1 MVARNYTVDMRVAY
15 LGWTAALLSIAASGQ
30 ISGNQSLNGKYY
42 FRHLLLSADAS
53 ANVTEARCGSGTITF
68 DGKGGYTTTGIVL
81 VNATSTLLNAVGAYT
96 VSPGGFVTLDN
107 PLVNLLKTGT
117 GTISARL
124 GATGLTG
131 SSTEAGGIF
140 DLFIAIAAPT
150 QPVSASILS
159 GSYWISTLELQGGGI
174 ANLRSANFKLTAN
187 NAGSFT
193 EGSVTGQARN
203 LGDKLVTQ
211 TVGPMTYS
219 VTSDAQGTLTF
230 PLTGGLDQTTQL
242 VSGTKQVFIAPDGSF
257 FVGGSNDVGGQGM
270 IIGVKAFT
278 SGATWNGFFEAAGLR
293 YDIPLGSS
301 PARLTSTVGAVNVT
315 SVGTVW
321 ARRTRQSDGVFD
333 ASTLIT
339 YALGAD
345 GSGRWT
351 STTGRVSV
359 ASTGQTFATT
369 GISTA
374 NSNTYE
380 LYFGSQLIPQSGT
393 GVFLNPQGVL
403 NAASF
408 APPGYPI
415 SPGGFVTLF
424 GSGFGTQNSKA
435 SAFPFPFTLGG
446 VQVSINGSP
455 APVYSVTPTQ
465 ISAVVPYAIT
475 GSTANIVVT
484 VNTAKS
490 NTVSVPMSPTAPG
503 IFSIPNN
510 GLGDGAILH
519 ADYSVVSQ
527 ANPAMAG
534 ETVQVFL
541 TGLGAVNPTVQD
553 GAAAPGR
560 APFASVTAP
569 LNVYVGGLPASSIQF
584 KGLAPG
590 LAALYQLNIQIPANV
605 GPGPQSLAVQ
615 TNDAFTDMVNLW
627 IGSPL

>member
-1 MVARNYTVDMRVAY
+1 MRVAY
-15 LGWTAALLSIAASGQ
+15 FGWAAALVCVAANGQ
-30 ISGNQSLNGKYY
+30 VSSNQSLNGKYY

-53 ANVTEARCGSGTITF
+53 ANVTDVRCGAGTITF
-68 DGKGGYTTTGIVL
+68 DPKGTYNATGILL
-81 VNATSTLLNAVGAYT
+81 VNATSAALNATGAYT

-107 PLVNLLKTGT
+107 PVKSGSIN
-117 GTISARL
+117 ARL
-124 GATGLTG
+124 GATGLVG

-140 DLFIAIAAPT
+140 DLFIAVPAPV
-150 QPVSASILS
+150 QPVSTSILS
-159 GSYWISTLELQGGGI
+159 GSYWISTLELQGGGMT
-174 ANLRSANFKLTAN
+174 NLRSANFKLTAN
-187 NAGSFT
+187 NAGTFV
-193 EGSVTGQARN
+193 ENAVTGQARN
-203 LGDKLVTQ
+203 LGDKLLTQ
-211 TVGPMTYS
+211 TVGPITYS
-219 VTSDAQGTLTF
+219 VTSDALGTLTF
-230 PLTGGLDQTTQL
+230 PLTGALDQTTQL
-242 VSGTKQVFIAPDGSF
+242 VSGTKEIFVSGDGSF
-257 FVGGSNDVGGQGM
+257 FIGGSNQLGGEGM
-270 IIGVKAFT
+270 IIGTRASVN
-278 SGATWNGFFEAAGLR
+278 GATWNGFFQAAGLR
-293 YDIPLGSS
+293 YDIPSGGAS
-301 PARLTSTVGAVNVT
+301 ARLTSTVGAVNAT
-315 SVGTVW
+315 SAGTVW
-321 ARRTRQSDGVFD
+321 ARRTRQSDGLFD

-339 YALGAD
+339 YSLGAD
-345 GSGRWT
+345 GSGNWT

-369 GISTA
+369 GVSTA
-374 NSNTYE
+374 GSNTYE
-380 LYFGSQLIPQSGT
+380 LYFGSQLVPQSGT
-393 GVFLNPQGVL
+393 GVFLNPQGIL

-424 GSGFGTQNSKA
+424 GSGFGTQTTKA
-435 SAFPFPFTLGG
+435 TAFPFPPTLGG
-446 VQVSINGSP
+446 VQVSINGTT

-465 ISAVVPYAIT
+465 ISVVVPYGVT
-475 GSTANIVVT
+475 GSTATVVIS

-490 NTVSVPMSPTAPG
+490 NAVTVPMAPTAPG

-527 ANPAMAG
+527 ANPAVAG

-560 APFASVTAP
+560 SPFALVTAP
-569 LNVYVGGLPASSIQF
+569 LNVYVGGLPATSIQF

>member
-1 MVARNYTVDMRVAY
+1 
-15 LGWTAALLSIAASGQ
+15 LLSG
-30 ISGNQSLNGKYY
+30 
-42 FRHLLLSADAS
+42 DAS
-53 ANVTEARCGSGTITF
+53 ANVTDVRCGSGTITF
-68 DGKGGYTTTGIVL
+68 DGKGAYTATGILL
-81 VNATSTLLNAVGAYT
+81 VNVTSVPLNASGAYI

-107 PLVNLLKTGT
+107 PVKTGS
-117 GTISARL
+117 INARL

-131 SSTEAGGIF
+131 SSTETGGLF
-140 DLFIAIAAPT
+140 DLFIAVPAAT
-150 QPVSASILS
+150 QPVSTSILS
-159 GSYWISTLELQGGGI
+159 GSYWISTLELQGGGMN
-174 ANLRSANFKLTAN
+174 NLRSANFKVTAN

-193 EGSVTGQARN
+193 ESTVTGQARN

-211 TVGPMTYS
+211 SVSPMTYS

-230 PLTGGLDQTTQL
+230 PLTGTLDQTTQL
-242 VSGTKQVFIAPDGSF
+242 ISGTKEIFISPDGSF
-257 FVGGSNDVGGQGM
+257 FVGGSNNTGGQGM

-278 SGATWNGFFEAAGLR
+278 SGATWSGFFQAAGLR
-293 YDIPLGSS
+293 YDIAVGST
-301 PARLTSTVGAVNVT
+301 PARLTSTVGAVNAT
-315 SVGTVW
+315 GAGTVW
-321 ARRTRQSDGVFD
+321 SRRTRQSDGLFD

-339 YALGAD
+339 NSLAAD
-345 GSGRWT
+345 GSGNWI
-351 STTGRVSV
+351 SATGRVSV
-359 ASTGQTFATT
+359 ASTGQAFATT
-369 GISTA
+369 GVSTA
-374 NSNTYE
+374 SSNTYE
-380 LYFGSQLIPQSGT
+380 IYFGSQLVPQSGT

-424 GSGFGTQNSKA
+424 GSGFGTQNAKA
-435 SAFPFPFTLGG
+435 SAFPFPPTLGG
-446 VQVSINGSP
+446 VQVSVNGTT

-465 ISAVVPYAIT
+465 ISAVVPYGVT
-475 GSTANIVVT
+475 GSTATIVVS
-484 VNTAKS
+484 VNNTKS
-490 NTVSVPMSPTAPG
+490 NAVSVPLASTAPG

-527 ANPAMAG
+527 ANPALAG

-541 TGLGAVNPTVQD
+541 TGLGAVSPSVQD

-560 APFASVTAP
+560 APFSLVAAP
-569 LNVYVGGLPASSIQF
+569 LNIYVGGLPASNVQY

-590 LAALYQLNIQIPANV
+590 LAALYQLNLQIPINV

>member
-1 MVARNYTVDMRVAY
+1 V
-15 LGWTAALLSIAASGQ
+15 
-30 ISGNQSLNGKYY
+30 
-42 FRHLLLSADAS
+42 
-53 ANVTEARCGSGTITF
+53 NVTSAP
-68 DGKGGYTTTGIVL
+68 
-81 VNATSTLLNAVGAYT
+81 LNASGAYT

-107 PLVNLLKTGT
+107 PVKTGS
-117 GTISARL
+117 INARL

-131 SSTEAGGIF
+131 SSTETGGLF
-140 DLFIAIAAPT
+140 DLFIAVPAAT
-150 QPVSASILS
+150 QPVSTSILT
-159 GSYWISTLELQGGGI
+159 GSYWISTLELQGGGMN
-174 ANLRSANFKLTAN
+174 NLRSANFKVTAN

-193 EGSVTGQARN
+193 ESIVTGQARN
-203 LGDKLVTQ
+203 LGDKLLTQ
-211 TVGPMTYS
+211 TVSPMTYS
-219 VTSDAQGTLTF
+219 VAPDAHGTLTF
-230 PLTGGLDQTTQL
+230 PLTGTLDQTTQL
-242 VSGTKQVFIAPDGSF
+242 ISGTKEIFISPDGSF
-257 FVGGSNDVGGQGM
+257 FVGGSNNTGGQGM

-278 SGATWNGFFEAAGLR
+278 SGATWSGFFQAAGLR
-293 YDIPLGSS
+293 YDIAVGST
-301 PARLTSTVGAVNVT
+301 PARLTSTVGAVNAT
-315 SVGTVW
+315 SAGTVW
-321 ARRTRQSDGVFD
+321 SRRTRQSDGLFD

-339 YALGAD
+339 NLLAAD
-345 GSGRWT
+345 GSGNWI
-351 STTGRVSV
+351 SATGRVSI

-369 GISTA
+369 GVSTA
-374 NSNTYE
+374 SSNTYE
-380 LYFGSQLIPQSGT
+380 LYFGSQLVPQSGT

-424 GSGFGTQNSKA
+424 GSGFGTQNAKA

-455 APVYSVTPTQ
+455 APVYSVTPAQ
-465 ISAVVPYAIT
+465 ISAVVPYGVT
-475 GSTANIVVT
+475 GSTASVIVT
-484 VNTAKS
+484 VNNTKS
-490 NTVSVPMSPTAPG
+490 NAVSVPLSPTAPG

-527 ANPAMAG
+527 ANPALAG

-541 TGLGAVNPTVQD
+541 TGLGAVNPAVQD

-560 APFASVTAP
+560 APFSLVTAP
-569 LNVYVGGLPASSIQF
+569 INVYVGGLPVSNVQY

-590 LAALYQLNIQIPANV
+590 LAALYQLNIQIPVNV

-627 IGSPL
+627 LGSPL

>member
-1 MVARNYTVDMRVAY
+1 MRLAY
-15 LGWTAALLSIAASGQ
+15 LWWTAALVCVAASGQ
-30 ISGNQSLNGKYY
+30 VSGNQSLNEKYY
-42 FRHLLLSADAS
+42 FRHLVLSADAS
-53 ANVTEARCGSGTITF
+53 ANVTDVRCGAGTITF
-68 DGKGGYTTTGIVL
+68 DGKGTYTATGILL
-81 VNATSTLLNAVGAYT
+81 VNATTAPLNASGVYA
-96 VSPGGFVTLDN
+96 VNPGGFVTLDN
-107 PLVNLLKTGT
+107 PVKTGT
-117 GTISARL
+117 INARL

-150 QPVSASILS
+150 QPVSLSILS
-159 GSYWISTLELQGGGI
+159 GSYWISTFELQGGGL

-187 NAGSFT
+187 NAGSFS
-193 EGSVTGQARN
+193 ESSVTGQARN
-203 LGDKLVTQ
+203 LGDLLLTQ
-211 TVGPMTYS
+211 AVSPMTYS

-242 VSGTKQVFIAPDGSF
+242 ISGTKEIFISPDGSF
-257 FVGGSNDVGGQGM
+257 FVGGSNDIGGEGM
-270 IIGVKAFT
+270 MIGVKTFT
-278 SGATWNGFFEAAGLR
+278 SGAAWNGFFQAAGLR
-293 YDIPLGSS
+293 YDIPSGST
-301 PARLTSTVGAVNVT
+301 PARLTSTVGAVNAT
-315 SVGTVW
+315 GAGTVW
-321 ARRTRQSDGVFD
+321 ARRTRQSDGLFD

-345 GSGRWT
+345 GSGNWT
-351 STTGRVSV
+351 SATGRVSV

-369 GISTA
+369 GIATA
-374 NSNTYE
+374 RSNTYE

-424 GSGFGTQNSKA
+424 GTGLGTQTTSA
-435 SAFPFPFTLGG
+435 SAFPFPTTLGNI
-446 VQVSINGSP
+446 QVSINGTA

-465 ISAVVPYAIT
+465 ISAVVPYGVT

-484 VNTAKS
+484 VNQTKS
-490 NTVSVPMSPTAPG
+490 NAVSVPLSPTSPG
-503 IFSIPNN
+503 IFSIPKS

-519 ADYSVVSQ
+519 ADGSLVSQ
-527 ANPAMAG
+527 ANPALAG
-534 ETVQVFL
+534 ETVEVFL
-541 TGLGAVNPTVQD
+541 TGLGAVNPAVGD

-560 APFASVTAP
+560 EPLARVIAP
-569 LNVYVGGLPASSIQF
+569 LNVYVGGLLASNIQY

-590 LAALYQLNIQIPANV
+590 LAALYQLNVQIPATV

-627 IGSPL
+627 IGAPL